1 MEAEF
6 ILIYKL
12 QKGLNVAN
20 RIKCSEQYYMERTIL
35 NVETPKG
42 LNVETPKGLNVETP
56 KGLNVETPNLGV
68 STVYIHIH
76 GIYTYSGY
84 ILIFTVH
91 VYINV
96 IN

>member
-1 MEAEF
+1 MEAKL

-12 QKGLNVAN
+12 QKGLNLAN

-42 LNVETPKGLNVETP
+42 LNVETPKGLNAET
-56 KGLNVETPNLGV
+56 TNLDV
-68 STVYIHIH
+68 STTYTYSR
-76 GIYTYSGY
+76 IYTYSGY
-84 ILIFTVH
+84 RLIFTVH